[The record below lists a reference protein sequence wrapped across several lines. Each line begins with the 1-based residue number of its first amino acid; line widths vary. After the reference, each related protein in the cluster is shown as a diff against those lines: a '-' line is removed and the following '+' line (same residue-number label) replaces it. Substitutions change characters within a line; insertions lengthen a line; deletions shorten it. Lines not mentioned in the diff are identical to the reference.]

1 MNKKRTINM
10 TEGGIV
16 LPLILF
22 ILPMIGSSIFQQL
35 YNTVDFLFVGNLLNK
50 TSAAAVGASSTLITC
65 CIGLFSGIA
74 VGTSVVSGQA
84 IGAGDDDRAD
94 QALHTSVCFGLA
106 GGLLLMVLGI
116 LFAPGILRLLNTPET
131 AMPEAIAYIRIY
143 LLSLPMLIF
152 YNMCAGEL
160 RALGDSQTP
169 FYILVICGFVNVAAD
184 AFFMIVIPLGVVGV
198 ALATAVSQGLSALL
212 VARALMK
219 ANLPVRLSVRKLR
232 IEWNTLQQIL
242 KIGLPSGIQTVIIT
256 FSNVMVQYHINAFG
270 ETAVAAF
277 ATYYKVENFIYLPIM
292 AFGQAATTFAA
303 QNTGAGK
310 FRRIRTGTLLN
321 VLISGVVTFGIAR
334 LILCFPRTVFT
345 WFMKDQDVV
354 TSTMQLALVSFPFYW
369 IYPIMEVIGGALRG
383 MSYALSSMVIIVSN
397 LCVLRVL
404 LLVVFSRTI
413 HTLPSLAAVYPITW
427 AAASICFVIVFIHV
441 MRRKLGKAL

>member
-131 AMPEAIAYIRIY
+131 AMP
-143 LLSLPMLIF
+143 
-152 YNMCAGEL
+152 
-160 RALGDSQTP
+160 
-169 FYILVICGFVNVAAD
+169 
-184 AFFMIVIPLGVVGV
+184 
-198 ALATAVSQGLSALL
+198 
-212 VARALMK
+212 
-219 ANLPVRLSVRKLR
+219 
-232 IEWNTLQQIL
+232 
-242 KIGLPSGIQTVIIT
+242 
-256 FSNVMVQYHINAFG
+256 
-270 ETAVAAF
+270 
-277 ATYYKVENFIYLPIM
+277 
-292 AFGQAATTFAA
+292 
-303 QNTGAGK
+303 
-310 FRRIRTGTLLN
+310 
-321 VLISGVVTFGIAR
+321 
-334 LILCFPRTVFT
+334 
-345 WFMKDQDVV
+345 
-354 TSTMQLALVSFPFYW
+354 
-369 IYPIMEVIGGALRG
+369 
-383 MSYALSSMVIIVSN
+383 
-397 LCVLRVL
+397 
-404 LLVVFSRTI
+404 
-413 HTLPSLAAVYPITW
+413 
-427 AAASICFVIVFIHV
+427 
-441 MRRKLGKAL
+441 